1 MDLNIK
7 KREDIDPDTGRLKK
21 EIRQNRTRLEQ
32 VADLGGIY
40 VYLNTDLKSYEIV
53 AGNAK
58 EYPRTSHFGVNAWA
72 YSTRQSAKRFLK
84 YHSDMLDHE
93 SYKKF
98 LQIVA

>member
-1 MDLNIK
+1 MELNIK
-7 KREDIDPDTGRLKK
+7 KRIDVDPQTGRLKK
-21 EIRQNRTRLEQ
+21 VIVQNRTRLEQ

-40 VYLNTDLKSYEIV
+40 VYLNTDLNSYEIV

-72 YSTRQSAKRFLK
+72 YSTRRSAKRFLK